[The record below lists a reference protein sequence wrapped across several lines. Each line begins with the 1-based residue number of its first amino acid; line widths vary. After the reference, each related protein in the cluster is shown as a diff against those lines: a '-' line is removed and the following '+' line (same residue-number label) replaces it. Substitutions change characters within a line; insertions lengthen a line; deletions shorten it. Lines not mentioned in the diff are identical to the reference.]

1 MQALGDMLQELR
13 ICRIRSVADVNV
25 CLDVMGKK
33 LVRAEGVGAHI
44 RIALGAQNRL
54 LRYGRD
60 IRYQKRP
67 PTVRNCASVIAFYDV
82 WKEATGCSLQGH
94 N

>member
-1 MQALGDMLQELR
+1 MQAMGDMLQELR

-54 LRYGRD
+54 HRYKG
-60 IRYQKRP
+60 Y
-67 PTVRNCASVIAFYDV
+67 SVPETPSYGTELCV
-82 WKEATGCSLQGH
+82 GNSLL
-94 N
+94 